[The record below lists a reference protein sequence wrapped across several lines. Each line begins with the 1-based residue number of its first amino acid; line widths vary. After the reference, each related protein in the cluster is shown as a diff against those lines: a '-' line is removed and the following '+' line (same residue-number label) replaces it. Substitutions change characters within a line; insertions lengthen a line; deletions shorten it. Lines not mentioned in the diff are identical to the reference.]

1 MDFFLRLSLKTLA
14 KVGFKDF
21 FTSSEQ
27 INKFISNILQ
37 VFIVVVSMYLAIKI
51 GNKLIEKAVDKQ
63 RKSRFVLEPKKANT
77 VAAILKSVLKYAV
90 YFLGVTTILC
100 IFFKNI
106 TLTFA
111 GIGGVALGLGAQNL
125 IKDVINGFFILFEDQ
140 YSVGDYITIEGKV
153 EKRA

>member
-63 RKSRFVLEPKKANT
+63 RKSRFVLEPKKAHT

-90 YFLGVTTILC
+90 YFGSNYYFVYLL
-100 IFFKNI
+100 
-106 TLTFA
+106 
-111 GIGGVALGLGAQNL
+111 
-125 IKDVINGFFILFEDQ
+125 
-140 YSVGDYITIEGKV
+140 
-153 EKRA
+153 